1 MADFVML
8 LALAGAMFLGSYMSG
23 MVPLS
28 VPLTEARLHLV
39 SVFGA
44 GLLVGTALS
53 VIIPEGI
60 STLYLTQIKEL
71 VHEAQTEAHNGR
83 KLGDATLT
91 AASGT
96 SHHGHS
102 HEDELH
108 GKLEAIDPRNL
119 VGITL
124 VLGFLFMLLV
134 DQLISQHKH
143 HKALAM
149 AVSDPEGSNS
159 VHTQG
164 RSFTATLGLVV
175 HAAADGVALGAAAT
189 TSNLDT
195 EAVVFLAI
203 MLHKAPAAFA
213 LVSFLMHETVERSTI
228 RKHLLVFSLA
238 APLLAVITFLAINR
252 GAPQSMASQNATGVA
267 LLFSAGTF
275 LYVATVHVLPE
286 LVVRH
291 TTHQADNRG
300 RLNTPPNE
308 GFTRTDVLAIVVGT
322 LLPMILTVGHHGH

>member
-8 LALAGAMFLGSYMSG
+8 LALAGAMFVGSYMSG

-60 STLYLTQIKEL
+60 STLYLTEIREL
-71 VHEAQTEAHNGR
+71 VHDVGAHGGQ
-83 KLGDATLT
+83 KPGDATLT
-91 AASGT
+91 AASGV
-96 SHHGHS
+96 SHS
-102 HEDELH
+102 HLHDDLH
-108 GKLEAIDPRNL
+108 GKLEAMDPRNL

-134 DQLISQHKH
+134 DQLISQHRH

-149 AVSDPEGSNS
+149 AVSDPESTNS

-213 LVSFLMHETVERSTI
+213 LVSFLMHEAVERPTI
-228 RKHLLVFSLA
+228 RKHLLIFSLA
-238 APLLAVITFLAINR
+238 APLLAIITFLAINR
-252 GAPQSMASQNATGVA
+252 GAPQSIASQNATGVA

-291 TTHQADNRG
+291 STHQADNRG
-300 RLNTPPNE
+300 RMNTPPNE

>member
-8 LALAGAMFLGSYMSG
+8 LALAGAMFVGSYMSG

-60 STLYLTQIKEL
+60 STLYLTQIREL
-71 VHEAQTEAHNGR
+71 VHDVQPGSHGGQ
-83 KLGDATLT
+83 KPGDATLT
-91 AASGT
+91 AASGV
-96 SHHGHS
+96 SHVHLH
-102 HEDELH
+102 DDLH
-108 GKLEAIDPRNL
+108 GKLEAMDPRNL

-134 DQLISQHKH
+134 DQLISQHRH

-149 AVSDPEGSNS
+149 AVSDPESTNS

-213 LVSFLMHETVERSTI
+213 LVSFLMHEAVERPTI
-228 RKHLLVFSLA
+228 RKHLLIFSLA
-238 APLLAVITFLAINR
+238 APLLAIITFLAINR
-252 GAPQSMASQNATGVA
+252 GAPQSIASQNATGVA

-291 TTHQADNRG
+291 STHQADNRG
-300 RLNTPPNE
+300 RMNTPPNE

>member
-8 LALAGAMFLGSYMSG
+8 LALAGAMFVGSYMSG

-60 STLYLTQIKEL
+60 STLYLTEIREL
-71 VHEAQTEAHNGR
+71 VHDGDAHGGQ
-83 KLGDATLT
+83 KPGDATLS
-91 AASGT
+91 AASGV
-96 SHHGHS
+96 SHGHL
-102 HEDELH
+102 HDDLH
-108 GKLEAIDPRNL
+108 GKLEAMDPRNL

-134 DQLISQHKH
+134 DQLITQHGH

-149 AVSDPEGSNS
+149 AVSDPESTNS

-213 LVSFLMHETVERSTI
+213 LVSFLMHEAVERPTI
-228 RKHLLVFSLA
+228 RKHLLIFSLA
-238 APLLAVITFLAINR
+238 APLLAIITFLTINR
-252 GAPQSMASQNATGVA
+252 GAPQSIASQNATGVA

-291 TTHQADNRG
+291 STHQADNRG
-300 RLNTPPNE
+300 RMNTPPNE

>member
-71 VHEAQTEAHNGR
+71 VHEAQTEAQNGH

-96 SHHGHS
+96 SRHGHS

-149 AVSDPEGSNS
+149 AVS
-159 VHTQG
+159 
-164 RSFTATLGLVV
+164 
-175 HAAADGVALGAAAT
+175 ADGVALGAAAT

>member
-1 MADFVML
+1 MADIVML
-8 LALAGAMFLGSYMSG
+8 LALAGAMFAGSYISG
-23 MVPLS
+23 LVPLS

-60 STLYLTQIKEL
+60 STLYMTQIKEL
-71 VHEAQTEAHNGR
+71 AHDLQHGGALSSG
-83 KLGDATLT
+83 KPGDATLT
-91 AASGT
+91 ASG
-96 SHHGHS
+96 SHGHT
-102 HEDELH
+102 HDELH
-108 GKLEAIDPRNL
+108 GKLEAIDPRSL

-134 DQLISQHKH
+134 DQLISQHRH
-143 HKALAM
+143 RKALPVV
-149 AVSDPEGSNS
+149 VSDPENS
-159 VHTQG
+159 SVVHTHG

-213 LVSFLMHETVERSTI
+213 LVSFLMHEAVERPTI

-238 APLLAVITFLAINR
+238 APLLAIVTFLSIHR
-252 GAPQSMASQNATGVA
+252 GATQSITSHNATGVA

-291 TTHQADNRG
+291 STHQADARARIN
-300 RLNTPPNE
+300 NPPNE
-308 GFTRTDVLAIVVGT
+308 GFTKTDVLAIVVGT
-322 LLPMILTVGHHGH
+322 LTPMVLTVGNHGH

>member
-1 MADFVML
+1 ML
-8 LALAGAMFLGSYMSG
+8 FALTGAMFLGSYISG
-23 MVPLS
+23 LVPLS

-60 STLYLTQIKEL
+60 STLYMTQMREL
-71 VHEAQTEAHNGR
+71 VLHQRTEGASTHGDHNEASR
-83 KLGDATLT
+83 TLEK
-91 AASGT
+91 SGQ
-96 SHHGHS
+96 SHHDHRRL
-102 HEDELH
+102 EEL
-108 GKLEAIDPRNL
+108 DPRNM
-119 VGITL
+119 VGATL

-134 DQLISQHKH
+134 DQLVSRHRRPKT
-143 HKALAM
+143 LPT
-149 AVSDPEGSNS
+149 AVADADNLGVTYRSRSS
-159 VHTQG
+159 V
-164 RSFTATLGLVV
+164 TATLGLVV

-213 LVSFLMHETVERSTI
+213 LVSFLMHETVERATI
-228 RKHLLVFSLA
+228 RKHLLIFSLA
-238 APLLAVITFLAINR
+238 APLLAIGTFFAINR
-252 GAPQSMASQNATGVA
+252 GATQTITSLNHTGLA

-286 LVVRH
+286 LVMRH
-291 TTHQADNRG
+291 SNHQGDARARIN
-300 RLNTPPNE
+300 NQSTE
-308 GFTRTDVLAIVVGT
+308 GFAKTDVLAIIVGT
-322 LLPMILTVGHHGH
+322 LLPMLITLGHHGH